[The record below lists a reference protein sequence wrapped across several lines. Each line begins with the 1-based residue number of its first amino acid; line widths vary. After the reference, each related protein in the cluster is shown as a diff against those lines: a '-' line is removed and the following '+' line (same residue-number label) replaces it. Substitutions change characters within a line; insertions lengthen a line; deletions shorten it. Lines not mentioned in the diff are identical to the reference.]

1 MPELPI
7 STQWGWEAQKEEGMT
22 TFIVRRLLQS
32 FVLLFF
38 ISALI
43 YTILNLVPGGPF
55 DMLSQSNPRIT
66 RSQIDRLNA
75 LLDLDKPLFPGQY
88 CPKIGNSVEPCRFDQ
103 GRYLRWLGK
112 VAHGDFGKSWT
123 VQNGVQVLEIIK
135 YRLGYTVLLML
146 VSTLLAVTLAIP
158 IGIYSAVKQYSP
170 ADYGITAFA
179 FFGQSMPTFWTGLLV
194 MSFFAVALKVFP
206 TGGVKS
212 MGFSGDIVEATIRL
226 ITFGSAYPNLA
237 GQEWKIIGDGLWH
250 MALPA
255 AVLVYFNMAGWI
267 RFTRSSML
275 EVMRQD
281 YMKTAQAKGL
291 TENMAIIKHGL
302 RNAMIPLITLLALA
316 IPGLF
321 SGAIITETIFSWPGM
336 GRQLIDAING
346 ADWPVVQAILIIS
359 AALVVLSNLLS
370 DILYA
375 AVDPRIKYS

>member
-1 MPELPI
+1 
-7 STQWGWEAQKEEGMT
+7 MT
-22 TFIVRRLLQS
+22 NYIIRRLFQS
-32 FVLLFF
+32 FILLFF

-43 YTILNLVPGGPF
+43 YAIINLVPGGPF
-55 DMLSQSNPRIT
+55 DTLRQSNPRIT
-66 RSQIDRLNA
+66 QSQIDRLNA

-88 CPKIGNSVEPCRFDQ
+88 CPKIGGDPQPCRFDQ
-103 GRYLRWLGK
+103 GRYLRWLGRL
-112 VAHGDFGKSWT
+112 VRGDFGKSWT
-123 VQNGVQVLEIIK
+123 VQNGVPVSKVIN

-146 VSTLLAVTLAIP
+146 LATSLAILLAVP
-158 IGIYSAVKQYSP
+158 IGIYSAVHQYSP
-170 ADYGITAFA
+170 VDYLVTALA
-179 FFGQSMPTFWTGLLV
+179 FFGQAMPTFWTGLLV

-212 MGFSGDIVEATIRL
+212 VNMAGDITEALSRML
-226 ITFGSAYPNLA
+226 TFGQTYPRLA
-237 GQEWKIIGDGLWH
+237 GHEWQIVFDGLWH
-250 MALPA
+250 LALPV

-281 YMKTAQAKGL
+281 YMRTAQAKGL
-291 TENMAIIKHGL
+291 GQRLAILRHGL
-302 RNAMIPLITLLALA
+302 RNALIPLITLLALA

-321 SGAIITETIFSWPGM
+321 AGAIITETIFSWPGM

-359 AALVVLSNLLS
+359 AALVVFSNLLS

-375 AVDPRIKYS
+375 VVDPRIKYS